1 MQAKDSVLSNNLKK
15 LRKQH
20 GYSMVELANT
30 LGLSSHGVY
39 ANWEYGRNEP
49 NINTII
55 SIANLYKITIDQLL
69 GYSGDNRD
77 VIVGDIH
84 EEVIELINDLTIDDV
99 KLIKDLIERF
109 SGYSF
114 SNKRNAQN

>member
-15 LRKQH
+15 LRKKH

-55 SIANLYKITIDQLL
+55 SIANLYKITVDQLL
-69 GYSGDNRD
+69 GYSGDKRD
-77 VIVGDIH
+77 IIVGDIH
-84 EEVIELINDLTIDDV
+84 EEVIDLINDLTIDDV
-99 KLIKDLIERF
+99 KLIKDVIERF

-114 SNKRNAQN
+114 SKKRKL